1 VLSSR
6 HENPVLQPCFS
17 ITRSIAQESHSYVT
31 LDCFER
37 LLTTGR
43 ISGETGRTSGLLTT
57 FVAQTGSSVHWV
69 RGLDSNSSKEFEL
82 GLLGLLEVAQ
92 QCLNVQ
98 KLAKTD
104 AHRELILW
112 EKSIVAV
119 ARTFSSLTDLALY
132 HIPLSDGALGIALQQ
147 CAGLEKLSIWAY
159 TQAIT
164 EAIALPTLRSLTI
177 NSVHMTDAVMIAI
190 GQ

>member
-17 ITRSIAQESHSYVT
+17 IIRSIARESHSYVT
-31 LDCFER
+31 LGFFER

-43 ISGETGRTSGLLTT
+43 ISGETGRTSRLLTT

-69 RGLDSNSSKEFEL
+69 RGLDSNDSKEFQ
-82 GLLGLLEVAQ
+82 LGLLEVAQ

-104 AHRELILW
+104 AHRELIPW
-112 EKSIVAV
+112 EKSLVAV
-119 ARTFSSLTDLALY
+119 ARTFSSLTDLTLY
-132 HIPLSDGALGIALQQ
+132 RIPLSDGEHGIALQQ

-164 EAIALPTLRSLTI
+164 ERLRCLP
-177 NSVHMTDAVMIAI
+177 SVTNH
-190 GQ
+190 